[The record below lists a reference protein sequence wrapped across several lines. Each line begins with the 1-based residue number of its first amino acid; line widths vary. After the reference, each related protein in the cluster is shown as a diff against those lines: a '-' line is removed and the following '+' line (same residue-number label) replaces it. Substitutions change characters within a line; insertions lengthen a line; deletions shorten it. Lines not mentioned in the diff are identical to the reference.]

1 MAPIGVFSLRW
12 FCCSYAREEKQID
25 WNGFICDVDI
35 HVICFGISGSVIDLP
50 VFLQFFLTISRLKTK
65 TTCHEIFRCIL
76 YCVCFHEKT
85 TSKIM
90 KKISSWEFSLKSSG
104 HDVLKKLYFLRDIPG
119 RQKKTVLFFKEI
131 LLFDGLLFFK
141 RPSLE
146 DSRNCTIYIYSYII
160 HIHISL

>member
-1 MAPIGVFSLRW
+1 
-12 FCCSYAREEKQID
+12 
-25 WNGFICDVDI
+25 
-35 HVICFGISGSVIDLP
+35 
-50 VFLQFFLTISRLKTK
+50 
-65 TTCHEIFRCIL
+65 
-76 YCVCFHEKT
+76 
-85 TSKIM
+85 M

-146 DSRNCTIYIYSYII
+146 DSRNCTIYIY
-160 HIHISL
+160 IHISSYTSTYLFNMYMNVHDMYP